1 MGVSGKK
8 YSELRDWKFV
18 YELHDFNEWHNE
30 DYSLSTYDMNSFM
43 HFKDIEKYLNLLN
56 DFDLIITA
64 SRRISIDLPIYSKNK
79 ITPRLVEHASAISS
93 VPQKIINESS
103 LDKNKIKIGYI
114 GSVDSYRGLDLIIES
129 LPKLNPNITFHF
141 NGNFLK
147 ETFQKK

>member
-1 MGVSGKK
+1 MGVSEKK
-8 YSELRDWKFV
+8 NSELRDWKFAN
-18 YELHDFNEWHNE
+18 EHHDFNEWHNE

-79 ITPRLVEHASAISS
+79 ITPRLVEHANFISS

-114 GSVDSYRGLDLIIES
+114 GSVNSYRI
-129 LPKLNPNITFHF
+129 
-141 NGNFLK
+141 
-147 ETFQKK
+147 